1 MKSLPIIRRIQIVR
15 NFSRSTIIIL
25 LTIAFQLLGCSEDTD
40 NNTVEDTD
48 PSSVETLIA
57 EPIVT
62 KPTPEDTFAQLKTLF
77 PKPIFDEEFT
87 TLSEVTASKT
97 YLDFLAQEYPS
108 EKPFETLEE
117 YLSVAQPDPE
127 RYKPFL
133 KEFIGKANE
142 EDIAI
147 VHQMTLQYRCANAI
161 LYHLIQNGDI
171 KAILAVL
178 EKKISVLDEAPVKAW
193 IEKHFPQR
201 DFFDAF
207 EIFVMET
214 ERADTLLIQEQFEKH
229 GKNAGI
235 LWVALRNPALIAE
248 VLNNFTNTDVF
259 LKWTDGDFFLLQ
271 P

>member
-1 MKSLPIIRRIQIVR
+1 MQ
-15 NFSRSTIIIL
+15 NFSRSTIFIL
-25 LTIAFQLLGCSEDTD
+25 LAIAFQLLGCSEDTD
-40 NNTVEDTD
+40 NDTVEDTD
-48 PSSVETLIA
+48 TSSVETLIA

-97 YLDFLAQEYPS
+97 YLDFLAQEYQT
-108 EKPFETLEE
+108 EKPFKTLAE
-117 YLSVAQPDPE
+117 YLNVAEPDPE

-133 KEFIGKANE
+133 KEFIGKSNE

-178 EKKISVLDEAPVKAW
+178 EKKLSILDEAPVKAW
-193 IEKHFPQR
+193 LDRHIPQR

-207 EIFVMET
+207 EKFVMET
-214 ERADTLLIQEQFEKH
+214 EKADALLIQEQFEKH

-235 LWVALRNPALIAE
+235 LWIALRNPTLAAE
-248 VLNNFTNTDVF
+248 ILNNFTNTDVF
-259 LKWTDGDFFLLQ
+259 LKWTDGDFFLLI